1 MAESNEQ
8 PPLCPCGF
16 WGSVQTSGL
25 CSVCYKERQQQNRE
39 RDAKLFGPV
48 NSSSSPAPAA
58 CQVSVIDDDH
68 DKTDGV
74 KSVVPDAV
82 KLKESDDGT
91 TTGVTDSLRQ
101 EDTGDC
107 ATPTAGGSANTSRD
121 SSPSRP
127 TQKNKR
133 RCFSCKARLE
143 LAFMEIG
150 RCKCGYTFCE
160 LHRLPEQHAC
170 TYDHKES
177 GRQEARDKMVSPKK
191 HVGTSLRRLDSD
203 S

>member
-39 RDAKLFGPV
+39 RDAKLFGPGST
-48 NSSSSPAPAA
+48 SSAPASA
-58 CQVSVIDDDH
+58 PCQVSFVDDDH
-68 DKTDGV
+68 DKTDGAQ
-74 KSVVPDAV
+74 SAVPDTVMSTDA
-82 KLKESDDGT
+82 EAPSEASDS
-91 TTGVTDSLRQ
+91 VRQ
-101 EDTGDC
+101 DEGDDC
-107 ATPTAGGSANTSRD
+107 ATPTAGGSSSTSRD

-127 TQKNKR
+127 IQKNRR
-133 RCFSCKARLE
+133 RCFSCKVRLE

-170 TYDHKES
+170 MYDHKAN

-191 HVGTSLRRLDSD
+191 HVGTSLKRLDS
-203 S
+203 